1 MTLTRETWDQVK
13 AMNQAE
19 GFYLGPI
26 NGESMTR
33 DPKHLL
39 FILSRYKF
47 AAKIL
52 RNCQTILEVG
62 CGEGLGLLM
71 LLRETQ
77 ANLIGLDFDPDQ
89 IAYCDQNI
97 LPHAHDRLRLECRDI
112 VTDRV
117 QLYGPDGLLALDVL
131 EHVHPDE
138 QDKFMLNCAWVVRD
152 GGLAIWGTPN
162 QNAAVYGNSRSKVGH
177 VNLFTPERLVETLS
191 KYYTTVLPFSMN
203 DEVVHTGYPAMAHYL
218 MAVCIR

>member
-1 MTLTRETWDQVK
+1 MTLTRDTWDQVK

-39 FILSRYKF
+39 FVLSRYKF

-71 LLRETQ
+71 QGGGQSNMPTLS
-77 ANLIGLDFDPDQ
+77 
-89 IAYCDQNI
+89 NI
-97 LPHAHDRLRLECRDI
+97 SQSMNR
-112 VTDRV
+112 
-117 QLYGPDGLLALDVL
+117 GPASGRGNT
-131 EHVHPDE
+131 
-138 QDKFMLNCAWVVRD
+138 KFGSKS
-152 GGLAIWGTPN
+152 GGL
-162 QNAAVYGNSRSKVGH
+162 NAMMK
-177 VNLFTPERLVETLS
+177 
-191 KYYTTVLPFSMN
+191 
-203 DEVVHTGYPAMAHYL
+203 
-218 MAVCIR
+218 